1 MEKLKLENGKTKYD
15 LAIKIAND
23 LLLDYQCKKEAGYIS
38 NKGFLVPKNIQQVDK
53 ALELY
58 LERMTKILNSIN

>member
-23 LLLDYQCKKEAGYIS
+23 LLLDYQCKREAGYIQ
-38 NKGFLVPKNIQQVDK
+38 KGNFLIPQNIQQVDK

-58 LERMTKILNSIN
+58 LERMTKILSAI

>member
-23 LLLDYQCKKEAGYIS
+23 LLLDYQCKKEAGYIK
-38 NKGFLVPKNIQQVDK
+38 KGNFLIPQNIHP
-53 ALELY
+53 AS
-58 LERMTKILNSIN
+58 R